1 MILSFYANQLKKEKE
16 AIEVE
21 KKKKLKDIE
30 FWARSMR
37 EEEKKVTEKYCE

>member
-1 MILSFYANQLKKEKE
+1 MIMVFYANVLKKEKD

-21 KKKKLKDIE
+21 KKKKIKDTD

-37 EEEKKVTEKYCE
+37 EEEKRVTEKYC